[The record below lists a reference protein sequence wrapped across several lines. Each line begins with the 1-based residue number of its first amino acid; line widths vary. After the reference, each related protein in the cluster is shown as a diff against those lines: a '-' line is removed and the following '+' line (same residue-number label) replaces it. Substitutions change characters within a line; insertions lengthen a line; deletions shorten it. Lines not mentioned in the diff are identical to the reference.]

1 MSRIKKLVFTQL
13 VTLIA
18 IILLTPCLAQARG
31 FDDVPSWLRQAAA
44 TNKPQFAK
52 NVSAVVLYKE
62 RRVVID
68 NDGKATTTE
77 QAAIKVLTP
86 DGAKEAAT
94 YVAYLT
100 QTGKVRDMR
109 AWLLRA
115 NGEVKRYGKDETVDQ
130 AAALNDV
137 YNETRIKYIS
147 ASSNAEE
154 GAIFG
159 YEWST
164 EEKAFVNQD
173 KWFFQDDLPVVVSR
187 YVLTLPTGWRADSV
201 TFNHNKV
208 EPNINGNIYT
218 WELRDLSPIEQE
230 DSGPSISSLSP
241 GLAISYF
248 PPSSSKT
255 GASFTDW
262 VDVSRWLTQLSDGQ
276 ALPDPAIKAKAQSL
290 IANAKTEYEK
300 IRSIGEYVQKVQYIS
315 IQTNV
320 GRGGGY
326 KPHPASEVFAK
337 SYGDC
342 KDKANLMKAMLKAVD
357 IPAYLLVIYSGDPT
371 YVRSEWP
378 SPQQFNHCIIA
389 INTKEETKTNATVS
403 HPTLGNLL
411 IFDPTDDVTAVGDLP
426 DHEQNSLA
434 LLVAG
439 EAGALLKMPVTSP
452 EANLLARVS
461 DLTLTPEGA
470 ISGTIT
476 EESLGQ
482 AATRARAE
490 LKYLS
495 KADYQKMIEKLF
507 TKDTP
512 QAKITKIEP
521 LDNTAER
528 SFKLSIEFN
537 APNFGQSAQNRLLVF
552 KPLVA
557 TRHQVIA
564 FNQPNRKQPIV
575 FKTKAY
581 KETVRVK
588 LPEKFVVDEIP
599 DPVKLTTSFGY
610 YQSNYEVKDGNLF
623 VQRILTL
630 KASQLNPDQYS
641 SVRKFFEQIHNSEQS
656 PVVLLKK

>member
-1 MSRIKKLVFTQL
+1 MLKIKKLLFIQL
-13 VTLIA
+13 VTILA
-18 IILLTPCLAQARG
+18 IILLMPFLAQAKS
-31 FDDVPSWLRQAAA
+31 FDDVPSWLRQVAA
-44 TNKPQFAK
+44 TNKTSFAK
-52 NVSAVVLYKE
+52 GVPAVVLFKE

-77 QAAIKVLTP
+77 QAAIKILTP
-86 DGAKEAAT
+86 DGAKEATT

-100 QTGKVRDMR
+100 QTGKVRDMH

-115 NGEVKRYGKDETVDQ
+115 NGEVKRYGKDETVDR

-137 YNETRIKYIS
+137 YNESRIKYIS
-147 ASSNAEE
+147 ASNSAEE
-154 GAIFG
+154 GAVFG

-173 KWFFQDDLPVVVSR
+173 KWFFQEDLPVVVSR
-187 YVLTLPTGWRADSV
+187 YILTLPSGWRADSV
-201 TFNHNKV
+201 TFNHSKI
-208 EPNINGNIYT
+208 EPSVNANVYT

-230 DSGPSISSLSP
+230 DSGPSITSLSP

-248 PPSSSKT
+248 PPSNSKT

-262 VDVSRWLTQLSDGQ
+262 VDVSRWLTQLSEGQ
-276 ALPDPAIKAKAQSL
+276 ALPDSAIKAKALAITAS
-290 IANAKTEYEK
+290 AKTEYEK
-300 IRSIGEYVQKVQYIS
+300 IRLIGEFVQKVQYIS

-320 GRGGGY
+320 GHGGGY
-326 KPHPASEVFAK
+326 RPHAASEVFAK

-378 SPQQFNHCIIA
+378 SPQQFNHCIVA
-389 INTKEETKTNATVS
+389 INTKEETKANSIVS

-411 IFDPTDDVTAVGDLP
+411 VFDPTDDVTAVGDLP

-439 EAGALLKMPVTSP
+439 DAGALLKMPVTSP

-470 ISGTIT
+470 ISGNIT

-495 KADYQKMIEKLF
+495 KGDYQKMIEKLF
-507 TKDTP
+507 TKDIP
-512 QAKITKIEP
+512 QAQVTKIEP
-521 LDNTAER
+521 TDNTAER
-528 SFKLSIEFN
+528 TFKVSIDFN
-537 APNFGQSAQNRLLVF
+537 APHFGQFMQNRLLVF

-557 TRHQVIA
+557 TRQQVIA

-581 KETVRVK
+581 KETVRVR
-588 LPEKFVVDEIP
+588 LPEKFTVDELP
-599 DPVKLTTSFGY
+599 DPVKLTTSFGS
-610 YQSNYEVKDGNLF
+610 YQSSYEIKDGNLF

-630 KASQLNPDQYS
+630 KAAQLSPDQYA